1 MDYKYIEQL
10 LEQYWECQTTL
21 EEESILRSFFA
32 QDDVPARLLPYKAI
46 FAAQK
51 ELVDEARLSDDFDRR
66 VMQQIDARCS
76 THVRARRATF
86 RQALQPFYKV
96 AAVLAVI
103 LSLGMAAQYGRQD
116 AQPAQMAQE
125 NYANGDSACIVPVD
139 AATATMTQG
148 NKDSLM
154 LLPKP

>member
-46 FAAQK
+46 FVAQK
-51 ELVDEARLSDDFDRR
+51 ELVGESRLGEDFDRKI
-66 VMQQIDARCS
+66 MQQIDARS
-76 THVRARRATF
+76 KALVHARKASL
-86 RQALQPFYKV
+86 RQVLLPFYKV
-96 AAVLAVI
+96 AAVLAVV
-103 LSLGMAAQYGRQD
+103 LSLGMAAQFGWQHPQASR
-116 AQPAQMAQE
+116 MAQ
-125 NYANGDSACIVPVD
+125 ADSVGVDSTSLVPVD
-139 AATATMTQG
+139 AATATMVQG
-148 NKDSLM
+148 HKDSLM